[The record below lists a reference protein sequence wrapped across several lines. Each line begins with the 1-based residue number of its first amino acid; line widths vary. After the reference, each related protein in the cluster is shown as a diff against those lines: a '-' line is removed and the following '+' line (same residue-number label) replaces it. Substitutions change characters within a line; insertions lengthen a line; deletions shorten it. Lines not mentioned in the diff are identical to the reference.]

1 MSEVWGSVKL
11 FFSATVIGGI
21 RLEGIPTR
29 HELPAMADGLAD
41 EKAALL
47 VRLGEDCAF
56 HCAGLGGWRCH
67 VDVDD
72 GMVC

>member
-1 MSEVWGSVKL
+1 
-11 FFSATVIGGI
+11 
-21 RLEGIPTR
+21 
-29 HELPAMADGLAD
+29 MADGLAD

-67 VDVDD
+67 ADADADD
-72 GMVC
+72 ADGVLTMCSMK